1 MTAILIFSCL
11 MIGLFVSV
19 PIFIVFAGTAFV
31 TLGLT
36 SSIPLSILPQRIFAG
51 LENFTLLAIPFFF
64 FAAQLMS
71 RGGLSERMINFVQTM
86 VGHLP
91 GGLGMTVVV
100 TCMLFGSITGSSAST
115 IVAIG
120 SILVPALIA
129 AGYSTQ
135 FAIGSVTCSALI
147 GMLIPP
153 SNAMIVYGAVAN
165 VSIGALFMSGVGA
178 GLVFTIAYC
187 AYCVCYA
194 QVAGVPR
201 SSRANLS
208 QIASALREVLWG
220 LGLPIVILG
229 GIYGGIFTATEA
241 AVVAVLYAAA
251 VGMFVYRQISF
262 SDLWDICI
270 ESGIAS
276 ARVLI
281 LVAAASLFSW
291 LMTVSGT
298 TSSAAQPLSSIS
310 DNPTL
315 FMLAANALLLVAG
328 MFVDV
333 YSNILILIPIML
345 GPAMSAGI
353 SSIHLGIIAAV
364 NVDIGNITPPFGLNL
379 FVAAAA
385 FGQSYFTIVR
395 AVLPWLLIAL
405 ICLLVVTYFPSISMW
420 LPQRLYPGLQ

>member
-1 MTAILIFSCL
+1 MTLLIFSIL
-11 MIGLFVSV
+11 LFGLFVSV
-19 PIFIVFAGTAFV
+19 PIFVVFAGTAFV

-36 SSIPLSILPQRIFAG
+36 SSIPLSILPQRISAG
-51 LENFTLLAIPFFF
+51 LESFTLLAIPFFF
-64 FAAQLMS
+64 LAAQIMS
-71 RGGLSERMINFVQTM
+71 RGGLSERIIRFVQTL

-120 SILVPALIA
+120 SILVPALIS
-129 AGYSTQ
+129 AGYSAQ

-147 GMLIPP
+147 GMIIPP

-165 VSIGALFMSGVGA
+165 VSIGALFMSGIGA
-178 GLVFTIAYC
+178 GLFFTVAYC
-187 AYCVCYA
+187 AYCIFYA
-194 QVAGVPR
+194 QLAGVPR
-201 SSRANLS
+201 SRRATLAE
-208 QIASALREVLWG
+208 IGGALRDVLWG
-220 LGLPIVILG
+220 IGLPIVILG
-229 GIYGGIFTATEA
+229 GIYGGAFTATEA
-241 AVVAVLYAAA
+241 AVVAVFYAAI
-251 VGMFVYRQISF
+251 VGMFVYRKIGL
-262 SDLWDICI
+262 SDLWNICI

-291 LMTVSGT
+291 LMTVTGT
-298 TSSAAQPLSSIS
+298 TRAAAQPLSLFS

-315 FMLAANALLLVAG
+315 FMLTANFLSLVAG

-333 YSNILILIPIML
+333 YSNILILVPIML
-345 GPAMSAGI
+345 GPAGDAGI
-353 SSIHLGIIAAV
+353 SPIHLGVVATV

-385 FGQSYFTIVR
+385 FERSYFTIIR
-395 AVLPWLLIAL
+395 SVLPWLLIAL
-405 ICLLVVTYFPSISMW
+405 ICLLVISFVPSISMW
-420 LPQRLYPGLQ
+420 LPQSLYPSLK